1 MEKLKVEVYCMNEG
15 QPGQYYGLKTADDG
29 QVLHSA
35 PNHWKT
41 YIGAIR
47 WAIHHGMEVVE
58 K

>member
-1 MEKLKVEVYCMNEG
+1 MEKLKVKVYCINEG
-15 QPGQYYGLKTADDG
+15 QPGQYYGLKHADG
-29 QVLHSA
+29 EILLAA

-47 WAIHHGMEVVE
+47 WALRHGMEVIE